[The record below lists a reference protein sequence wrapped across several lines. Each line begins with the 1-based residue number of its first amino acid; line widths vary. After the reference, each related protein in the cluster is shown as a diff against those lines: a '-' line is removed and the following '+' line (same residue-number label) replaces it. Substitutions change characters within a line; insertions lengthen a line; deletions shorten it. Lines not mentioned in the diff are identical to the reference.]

1 MLNQSM
7 LSGIYQSLKSTSFKK
22 VISLIVIALLLVFL
36 AALWESRK
44 ENNWNNIEDG
54 ATIVS
59 KEVPKVAL
67 IGTSFC

>member
-67 IGTSFC
+67 IGTRFC